1 MALTPGQ
8 ALDPIEGIDPRVE
21 VLNLDPAEKA
31 GLVQPSILTAPAK
44 KRDY

>member
-1 MALTPGQ
+1 MATLGTNRKNRPNPEISG
-8 ALDPIEGIDPRVE
+8 E

-31 GLVQPSILTAPAK
+31 GLVQPAILIAPAK